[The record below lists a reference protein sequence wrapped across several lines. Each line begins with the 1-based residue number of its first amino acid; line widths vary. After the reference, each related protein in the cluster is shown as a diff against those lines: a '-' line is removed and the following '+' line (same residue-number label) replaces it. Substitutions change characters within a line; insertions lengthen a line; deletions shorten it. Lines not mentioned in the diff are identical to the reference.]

1 MALTYTSTNGLFTR
15 IGRLFAFSKQL
26 REERAGVRTNYD
38 STMATF
44 ASNASRDLTPNL
56 TAGIRG
62 FEQYNDPLVGAIAR
76 DSALTVVEMV
86 DAETKM
92 EAYSIDAALLNLS
105 RLMLADSKTIA
116 RTNTSGTQG
125 YVSVPGSGTTL
136 GRGTDAKSG
145 GNAGNGIFVVY
156 AMSPVRNMTNA
167 TVFDMPSV
175 KSETIRTTVIADAN
189 TQNVLQRQEVYQV
202 EGERSVPN
210 FHEEWPK
217 GSGIKALGRGVGANY
232 DHGSTTSKNV
242 CANSDFEEFE
252 SNIPVRWTR
261 VTGTAGT
268 HIELVADPYIG
279 TNALKLS
286 GDGSTNPNIKQNL
299 DDQTASAGRIHPD
312 CAYTICAAVKRNA
325 TAPAVSLIISLRDA
339 SNNILNSEVAGRACN
354 LVVETGDIGT
364 SFALFH
370 QCVFTPSEVPA
381 GCYID
386 IRFSGNVANNSEITV
401 DELTIAKMDQA
412 APGTPYYQLISGS
425 TPFLQQDEFTTAV
438 TNRIVV
444 GSSGGGT
451 TSDGELALEFERFF
465 GLGSRGIVLPSATG
479 ENIADSVIDYT
490 LA

>member
-15 IGRLFAFSKQL
+15 IGRLFAFAKQL
-26 REERAGVRTNYD
+26 RKERAGVRTNYD

-62 FEQYNDPLVGAIAR
+62 FEQYNDPLVSAIAR
-76 DSALTVVEMV
+76 DTSLTLLEMI
-86 DAETKM
+86 DAETNLEGYNTDK
-92 EAYSIDAALLNLS
+92 ALLNLT

-116 RTNTSGTQG
+116 RTNTSSTQG

-136 GRGTDAKSG
+136 GRGTATS

-156 AMSPVRNMTNA
+156 AMSPIRHLTNA

-175 KSETIRTTVIADAN
+175 KSETIRTTVVVDSN
-189 TQNVLQRQEVYQV
+189 TRNVLERQEIYQV
-202 EGERSVPN
+202 EGERSVPS

-217 GSGIKALGRGVGANY
+217 GSGIKALGRAVSAGQ
-232 DHGSTTSKNV
+232 DHGSSDGKNV
-242 CANSDFEEFE
+242 SANSDFEEFE

-268 HIELVADPYIG
+268 HIELVADPYVG
-279 TNALKLS
+279 TNALKFT

-312 CAYTICAAVKRNA
+312 CAYTISAAVKRNA
-325 TAPAVSLIISLRDA
+325 TAPGVSLIISLRRSSDDA
-339 SNNILNSEVAGRACN
+339 ILNDEEAGRHCALN
-354 LVVETGDIGT
+354 VATGDLGT
-364 SFALFH
+364 SYALFH
-370 QCVFTPSEVPA
+370 ACVFTPKDVPS

-386 IRFSGNVANNSEITV
+386 IRFSGNVTNNSEVTV
-401 DELTIAKMDQA
+401 DQVAIAKMNQA
-412 APGTPYYQLISGS
+412 TPGTPYYQLISGS
-425 TPFLQQDEFTTAV
+425 TPFRQQDEFTTAV

-465 GLGSRGIVLPSATG
+465 GLGDRGLVLPSATG

-490 LA
+490 LP